1 MKVCNVCAHLL
12 RSSDHQS
19 MEQIC
24 IWLEL
29 LIRLSENLFGE
40 KENMKTMI
48 KTRFMIL
55 LVAAH
60 MECADKIRGGCVS
73 DDTD

>member
-1 MKVCNVCAHLL
+1 MKVCSVCAHLL
-12 RSSDHQS
+12 RTSDHQS
-19 MEQIC
+19 IGRNF

-29 LIRLSENLFGE
+29 LIRLSENLFRE
-40 KENMKTMI
+40 IENMKTMI
-48 KTRFMIL
+48 KTRFMIF